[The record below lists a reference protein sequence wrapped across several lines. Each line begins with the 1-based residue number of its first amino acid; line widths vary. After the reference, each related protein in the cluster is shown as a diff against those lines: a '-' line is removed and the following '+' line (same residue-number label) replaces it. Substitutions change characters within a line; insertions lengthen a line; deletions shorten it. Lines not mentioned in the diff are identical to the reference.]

1 MDTSATGSE
10 ALVGWPRRAFSVNC
24 STGPMGGILGAS
36 GFSVLYG
43 HSNPCPMTTFLDR
56 VLTDLVVVLDRVR
69 TDLVLGQT
77 VDRVLTELGQRLD
90 FLSNSC
96 PRFVSPHDGN

>member
-1 MDTSATGSE
+1 MSK
-10 ALVGWPRRAFSVNC
+10 LL
-24 STGPMGGILGAS
+24 ILIMVKDLA
-36 GFSVLYG
+36 G
-43 HSNPCPMTTFLDR
+43 HSLDKPLIFMSNPCPITTFLDR

-96 PRFVSPHDGN
+96 PRFV